1 MEYTAVFGGTFNPFH
16 IGHYE
21 MLGALCKCDS
31 IKKVLVVPDR
41 IPPHKEC
48 DFLASDGERAEM
60 CRLACTDFAKAEL
73 CTLELERDGRSY
85 TSDTI
90 KDLKRLYPDDKFA
103 IVCGGDML
111 ATLDTWHNWRY
122 IIENVSIFV
131 FERGDVPD
139 FQKHLT
145 RMRGFGADIT
155 VFNDPI
161 TVISSTL
168 LRKRPIRTMLNE
180 SVFKFILEKGVYM
193 DKKIPEYAEYKGLLK
208 SRLKEKRYYHSLAVA
223 DEAYRLAE
231 KYGADSGKAYL
242 AGLLHDITKNS
253 DADEHL
259 NIFNTFGIIL
269 SDIEK
274 GSEKLWHAISGAAY
288 IKYILN
294 IDDAEI
300 YDAIR
305 YHTTARGNISLLSKI
320 IYLADFT
327 SADRDYEDVD
337 VIRALVDKS
346 LDDAYFYALS
356 YTVKELVERGN
367 AIHPDTIAAY
377 NETALKKS
385 DEKNGK

>member
-1 MEYTAVFGGTFNPFH
+1 M
-16 IGHYE
+16 
-21 MLGALCKCDS
+21 
-31 IKKVLVVPDR
+31 
-41 IPPHKEC
+41 
-48 DFLASDGERAEM
+48 
-60 CRLACTDFAKAEL
+60 
-73 CTLELERDGRSY
+73 
-85 TSDTI
+85 
-90 KDLKRLYPDDKFA
+90 
-103 IVCGGDML
+103 
-111 ATLDTWHNWRY
+111 
-122 IIENVSIFV
+122 
-131 FERGDVPD
+131 
-139 FQKHLT
+139 
-145 RMRGFGADIT
+145 
-155 VFNDPI
+155 
-161 TVISSTL
+161 
-168 LRKRPIRTMLNE
+168 
-180 SVFKFILEKGVYM
+180 
-193 DKKIPEYAEYKGLLK
+193 
-208 SRLKEKRYYHSLAVA
+208 
-223 DEAYRLAE
+223 
-231 KYGADSGKAYL
+231 
-242 AGLLHDITKNS
+242 HDITKNS

>member
-1 MEYTAVFGGTFNPFH
+1 MKYTAVFGGTFNPFH

-21 MLGALCKCDS
+21 ILKTLCECEN

-41 IPPHKEC
+41 VPPHKEC
-48 DFLASDGERAEM
+48 DLLASNYERAQM
-60 CRLACTDFAKAEL
+60 CRLVCNDFKKAEL
-73 CTLELERDGRSY
+73 CTIELERDGKSY
-85 TSDTI
+85 TSDTVRV
-90 KDLKRLYPDDKFA
+90 LKKLYPNDRFA

-111 ATLDTWHNWRY
+111 ATLDTWHDWRY
-122 IIENVSIFV
+122 IIENVSVLAFR
-131 FERGDVPD
+131 RGDDPD
-139 FQKHLT
+139 FQRHLM
-145 RMRGFGADIT
+145 RMRTLGADIT
-155 VFNDPI
+155 VFDSQI

-168 LRKRPIRTMLNE
+168 LRKRPIRSMLNE
-180 SVFKFILEKGVYM
+180 SIFNYILEKGVYM
-193 DKKIPEYAEYKGLLK
+193 DKKIPEYAEYKKLLK

-231 KYGADSGKAYL
+231 RYGSNCEKAYL

-253 DADEHL
+253 SEDEHL

-269 SDIEK
+269 SNIEK
-274 GSEKLWHAISGAAY
+274 SSEKLWHAISGAAY

-294 IDDAEI
+294 IDDEEI
-300 YDAIR
+300 YDAVR
-305 YHTTARGNISLLSKI
+305 YHTTARGDIPLLSKI

-337 VIRALVDKS
+337 VIRTLVDKS

-356 YTVKELVERGN
+356 YTVKELVGRGN

-377 NETALKKS
+377 NETALKK
-385 DEKNGK
+385 E